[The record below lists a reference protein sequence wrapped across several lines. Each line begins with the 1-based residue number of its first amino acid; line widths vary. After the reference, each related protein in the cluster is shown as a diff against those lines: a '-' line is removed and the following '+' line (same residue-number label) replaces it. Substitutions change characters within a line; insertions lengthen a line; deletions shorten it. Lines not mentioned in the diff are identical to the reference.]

1 MTQKRKL
8 LQIPRGDWSV
18 PLDSHLQSSR
28 LSICW
33 ANNRENGNQAASFSL
48 LEMDVDHSTILN
60 RTSFPCSCSALEALR
75 LTYDLSKQQWLLARI
90 EGFQNRVPSRLVLSF
105 IPTTNRFLSGSSLLI
120 DEAADNMTDVGPV
133 LLVDGTNPVASMLYL
148 KPERDDLQSP
158 TVYLTRVR
166 GLEVEEQ
173 LVCEAIAEA
182 DKALGCF
189 SSEYGLLLA
198 CHPEYGEL
206 AESEEGFVGATAQ
219 WRMLM
224 MGWKRDTAIA
234 DWSYSP
240 PIGLPIGDRASP
252 ETDFEWLRVAADAVA
267 GPTLS
272 ERERQ
277 TFVVAMAL
285 FDTFDYQ
292 AHGYTIEEERRIRKN
307 VQFFCC
313 IDSKGEIVQVCQ
325 SQIGL
330 HVRLCQI
337 VGTVVGV
344 DFFDARRRLW
354 NWFPLMKETVLHT
367 VVELDPEIIRV
378 SVVAGQ
384 PEGEHQESSFWLLE
398 EYPDS
403 VKVSKRDAIT
413 LTELAPAMILNDTK
427 LLSKQTGWR
436 DLKRDMPSLTVAY
449 RNTLLTL
456 GVDKDEQLVLYQIE

>member
-1 MTQKRKL
+1 ML
-8 LQIPRGDWSV
+8 FHIPQRDWSA
-18 PLDSHLQSSR
+18 PLSSYLEESR
-28 LSICW
+28 LGICW
-33 ANNRENGNQAASFSL
+33 ANTRQRGNQAVSLSL
-48 LEMDVDHSTILN
+48 LEVNVDHGIVIN
-60 RTSFPCSCSALEALR
+60 RTSFPCSCSAIEALR

-120 DEAADNMTDVGPV
+120 DEAADNMTDIGPL

-166 GLEVEEQ
+166 EQGVEEQ

-378 SVVAGQ
+378 SVVAGL

-413 LTELAPAMILNDTK
+413 LAELAPTMILNDTK

-449 RNTLLTL
+449 RNTLLAL
-456 GVDKDEQLVLYQIE
+456 GVDKDEQLVLYQIG

>member
-1 MTQKRKL
+1 MMQGRKL

-18 PLDSHLQSSR
+18 PLDSHLQERR

-60 RTSFPCSCSALEALR
+60 RTSFPCPCSALEALR

-105 IPTTNRFLSGSSLLI
+105 IPTANRFLSGSSLLI
-120 DEAADNMTDVGPV
+120 GEAVDNMTDIGPV
-133 LLVDGTNPVASMLYL
+133 LLVDGTNPVASLLYL

-166 GLEVEEQ
+166 RQGVEEQ

-206 AESEEGFVGATAQ
+206 AEAEEGFVGATAQ

-240 PIGLPIGDRASP
+240 PIGLPVGDRASP

-277 TFVVAMAL
+277 TFVVAMVL
-285 FDTFDYQ
+285 LDTFDYQ
-292 AHGYTIEEERRIRKN
+292 AHVYTLEDEERIRKN
-307 VQFFCC
+307 VQLFCC
-313 IDSKGEIVQVCQ
+313 IDTKGEIVQICQ

-330 HVRLCQI
+330 HVHLCQTAG
-337 VGTVVGV
+337 VVVGV
-344 DFFDARRRLW
+344 DSLDARRRLW

-378 SVVAGQ
+378 SVVAGP
-384 PEGEHQESSFWLLE
+384 PEGEYQESSFWLLE

-403 VKVSKRDAIT
+403 VKISKRDAIT
-413 LTELAPAMILNDTK
+413 LAELAPAIMLNDTK

-436 DLKRDMPSLTVAY
+436 DLKGDMPSLTVAY
-449 RNTLLTL
+449 RNTLLAL
-456 GVDKDEQLVLYQIE
+456 GVDKDEQLVLYQI

>member
-1 MTQKRKL
+1 MQRRML
-8 LQIPRGDWSV
+8 FHIPQRDWSA
-18 PLDSHLQSSR
+18 PLSSYLEESR
-28 LSICW
+28 LGICW
-33 ANNRENGNQAASFSL
+33 ANTRQRGNQAVSLSL
-48 LEMDVDHSTILN
+48 LEVNVDHGIVIN
-60 RTSFPCSCSALEALR
+60 RTSFPCSCSAIEALR

-120 DEAADNMTDVGPV
+120 DEAADNMTDIGPL

-166 GLEVEEQ
+166 EQGVEEQ

-378 SVVAGQ
+378 SVVAGL

-413 LTELAPAMILNDTK
+413 LAELAPTMILNDTK

-449 RNTLLTL
+449 RNTLLAL
-456 GVDKDEQLVLYQIE
+456 GVDKDEQLVLYQIG

>member
-1 MTQKRKL
+1 MMQKRKL
-8 LQIPRGDWSV
+8 LQIPRGDWSL
-18 PLDSHLQSSR
+18 PLSGYLQSSR
-28 LSICW
+28 LGICW
-33 ANNRENGNQAASFSL
+33 ANNRENGDQAASFSL
-48 LEMDVDHSTILN
+48 LEMDVDHDTMLN
-60 RTSFPCSCSALEALR
+60 RTSFPCPCSALEALR

-105 IPTTNRFLSGSSLLI
+105 IPATNRFLSGSSLLI
-120 DEAADNMTDVGPV
+120 DEAADNMTDIGPL
-133 LLVDGTNPVASMLYL
+133 LLVDGANTVASMLYL

-166 GLEVEEQ
+166 EQGVEEQ
-173 LVCEAIAEA
+173 LVCEAIADA
-182 DKALGCF
+182 DKALGCL
-189 SSEYGLLLA
+189 SNEHSLLLA
-198 CHPEYGEL
+198 CRPEYGEL
-206 AESEEGFVGATAQ
+206 AEQEEGFVGATAQ

-224 MGWKRDTAIA
+224 MGWKRDEAKA
-234 DWSYSP
+234 LWSYSP
-240 PIGLPIGDRASP
+240 PIGLPVGDRANP

-272 ERERQ
+272 ESGRQ
-277 TFVVAMAL
+277 TFVVAMVL
-285 FDTFDYQ
+285 LDTFDYQ
-292 AHGYTIEEERRIRKN
+292 AHGYTLEDEERIRKN
-307 VQFFCC
+307 VQLFCC
-313 IDSKGEIVQVCQ
+313 IDTRGEIVQVCQ

-337 VGTVVGV
+337 AGTVVGV

-413 LTELAPAMILNDTK
+413 LAELAPAMILNDTK